1 MTGKGSASGRWRIG
15 VRGTITPSTALL
27 LADLQMEVVRSTT
40 LLETRPLRP
49 DACGTTIARL
59 QSLGL
64 EVVDLH
70 WVPIEPGRPIS
81 RSPGHGGGSGSSLE
95 G

>member
-1 MTGKGSASGRWRIG
+1 MTGQGSTSGRWRIG

-27 LADLQMEVVRSTT
+27 LADLRIEVVQATT
-40 LLETRPLRP
+40 LLETGPLRP
-49 DACGTTIARL
+49 DACGSTIAKL

-70 WVPIEPGRPIS
+70 WVQIDPG
-81 RSPGHGGGSGSSLE
+81 
-95 G
+95 